1 MAGQE
6 VAKLTSHSLMTR
18 MKRSQEE
25 ILAAQG
31 TLWEKGCKDGKSQRL
46 RDLAE
51 RQSLLGMSGATRMK
65 FHQHALNKDDANIQ
79 TKV

>member
-1 MAGQE
+1 M
-6 VAKLTSHSLMTR
+6 AKLTSYSLMTR

-25 ILAAQG
+25 EILTSQG
-31 TLWEKGCKDGKSQRL
+31 PLWEKGWRDGNCQRL

-65 FHQHALNKDDANIQ
+65 SPRHALNKDDTNIQ

>member
-1 MAGQE
+1 MAEQE

-25 ILAAQG
+25 EILTSQG
-31 TLWEKGCKDGKSQRL
+31 TLWEKGWKDGKSQRL

-51 RQSLLGMSGATRMK
+51 RQSLLRMLGATRMK
-65 FHQHALNKDDANIQ
+65 SH
-79 TKV
+79 

>member
-1 MAGQE
+1 M
-6 VAKLTSHSLMTR
+6 AKLTSHSLMTR

-25 ILAAQG
+25 EILTSQG
-31 TLWEKGCKDGKSQRL
+31 TLWEKGWRDGNCQRL

-65 FHQHALNKDDANIQ
+65 SHRHALNKDDTNIQ

>member
-25 ILAAQG
+25 EILASQG
-31 TLWEKGCKDGKSQRL
+31 TLWEKGWKDSNCQRL
-46 RDLAE
+46 KDLAE
-51 RQSLLGMSGATRMK
+51 RQSLFGMSGATRMK
-65 FHQHALNKDDANIQ
+65 SHQHALNEDDANI
-79 TKV
+79 

>member
-25 ILAAQG
+25 EILASQG
-31 TLWEKGCKDGKSQRL
+31 TLWEKDGKSQRL

-51 RQSLLGMSGATRMK
+51 RQSLLGMSEPTCMK
-65 FHQHALNKDDANIQ
+65 SHQHALNENDANKQ